1 MASRRLRVKAG
12 IGRTGA
18 HGNSRFHISHTNAAK
33 QSAKAI
39 TDSIL
44 DILDQFEQASE
55 DLMLEALEPTFE
67 LSKKYCPVDTGD
79 LVASGYLEKVG
90 FRGKPRVEI
99 GYGRGGN
106 PDYAAYVHEMVDIPH
121 VAPTRSKWLQ
131 AAVMEDLDNIYNRL
145 GASYRAFMNGG
156 SSSK

>member
-1 MASRRLRVKAG
+1 MARRRLRVKAG

-18 HGNSRFHISHTNAAK
+18 HGNSGFHVSHTNAAK

-39 TDSIL
+39 TDKIL
-44 DILDQFEQASE
+44 DIFDQFEQASE

-67 LSKKYCPVDTGD
+67 LSKKYCPKDTGA

-90 FRGKPRVEI
+90 FRGKPRVEL
-99 GYGRGGN
+99 GYGRGGT

-121 VAPTRSKWLQ
+121 QSPTRSKWLQ
-131 AAVMEDLDNIYNRL
+131 AAVMEDLDNIYLRL
-145 GASYRAFMNGG
+145 GAGYLAFMNGG
-156 SSSK
+156 SGNK